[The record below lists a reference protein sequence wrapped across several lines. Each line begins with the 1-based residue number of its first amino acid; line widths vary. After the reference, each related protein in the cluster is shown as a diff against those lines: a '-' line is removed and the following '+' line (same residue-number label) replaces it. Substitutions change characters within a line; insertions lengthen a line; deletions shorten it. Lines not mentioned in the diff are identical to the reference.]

1 MTDGDRRQAL
11 AEMREKLELLRRV
24 EEKHGFGVIIEEPR
38 ELHPVPGV
46 PAAVTEVFSL
56 FSRLEG
62 TYFCFEQPEEIVSRS
77 AWLDRW
83 NDPRCP
89 LVNSLVIGDDRHDV
103 PLDLRKEGRGG
114 VPIRFDLEDGSI
126 FYCDP
131 DDYVFFYEHPFEE
144 VEVEELA
151 PDIVTFFNAS
161 VLGDGYPELVKEFM
175 GEDALTRRDRKGR
188 LRDSWTRLLT
198 ESGLL

>member
-77 AWLDRW
+77 AWLDRRT
-83 NDPRCP
+83 DRYCP
-89 LVNSLVIGDDRHDV
+89 LGNPLIIGDERYDL
-103 PLDLRKEGRGG
+103 PADLRAEGMGG
-114 VPIRFDLEDGSI
+114 APIRMDLEDGSVY
-126 FYCDP
+126 YCDP
-131 DDYVFFYEHPFEE
+131 DDYVFLYEHPDEGID
-144 VEVEELA
+144 VEELA

-161 VLGDGYPELVKEFM
+161 VLGDGYPELIKAVV
-175 GEDALTRRDRKGR
+175 GETAVTRRDRKGR
-188 LRDSWTRLLT
+188 HRDSWTRLLT